1 VLSLVCQR
9 HHSYYNQ
16 TSLFL
21 LLLLLLQVG
30 QLHGDMTPL
39 ERAAVLDAARK
50 GAFQLLL
57 VSDMAARGL
66 DMPQVCVGDELNAP
80 LCYMSPEASR
90 PQEGV

>member
-1 VLSLVCQR
+1 MSISLS
-9 HHSYYNQ
+9 
-16 TSLFL
+16 L

-57 VSDMAARGL
+57 VSDVAARGL
-66 DMPQVCVGDELNAP
+66 DMPQVGDLVVQMHNF
-80 LCYMSPEASR
+80 LQLLGHNMVLMLVLS
-90 PQEGV
+90 